1 MRLLAWL
8 LTWTPLWLA
17 SGLCNG
23 LSWIWWLVLP
33 VRKSVAVDNL
43 IHALPECPPGP
54 TLRAAFASLALGFV
68 ELLQVRRGRVTL
80 AFHGDPDLLER
91 GVAGQANLFIG
102 CHSAGFEA
110 ATHLFAQR
118 VPTAAFVR
126 PPRQES
132 ARVLMEQLR
141 GALQTL
147 APHGSMAQG
156 YAVLSQGKT
165 LMFALDQRRAE
176 GIPVA
181 FFGRPA
187 WTSPA
192 VAVAAIRTG
201 LPVYGGWISRSAPGV
216 LHAHVE
222 RIELEG
228 DIERDTQRMSDWME
242 ANVRREPETWLWLHD
257 RWRKP

>member
-8 LTWTPLWLA
+8 LTWTPLPLA
-17 SGLCNG
+17 RVLCDA
-23 LSWIWWLVLP
+23 LAWVWWLLIP
-33 VRKSVAVDNL
+33 VRKEVAVHNL
-43 IHALPECPPGP
+43 ERAIPEAPIGP
-54 TLRAAFASLALGFV
+54 TLRAAFSSLALGFV

-80 AFHGDPDLLER
+80 EIHGDPGLLER
-91 GVAGQANLFIG
+91 GRAGQASLFIG

-110 ATHLFAQR
+110 ATHLFAQQ

-132 ARVLMEQLR
+132 ARRLMASLR

-147 APHGSMAQG
+147 PPHASMAQG
-156 YAVLSQGKT
+156 YAALAQGKT

-176 GIPVA
+176 GIAVD

-187 WTSPA
+187 LTSPA
-192 VAVAAIRTG
+192 VAAAAIRTG

-222 RIELEG
+222 RIDLEG
-228 DIERDTQRMSDWME
+228 DVQRDTQRMSNWME
-242 ANVRREPETWLWLHD
+242 AQVRREPQSWLWLHD
-257 RWRKP
+257 RWRRP